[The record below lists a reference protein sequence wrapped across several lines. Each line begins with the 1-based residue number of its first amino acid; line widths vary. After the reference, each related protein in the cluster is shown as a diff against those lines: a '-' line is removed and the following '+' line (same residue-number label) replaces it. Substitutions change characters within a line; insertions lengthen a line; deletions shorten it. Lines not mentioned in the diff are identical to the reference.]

1 MRILLTNDDGIL
13 APGLAALRSAVEDL
27 GEVTVVAPDSPQSAT
42 GRAITLTDPIVCE
55 RVHVDGQFWG
65 HSVSGRPADCV
76 KLAVRELM
84 DEKPDLLLA
93 GINPGA
99 NCGVNVFYSGTVAAA
114 AEGAMMGIPSVAF
127 SMAVGEELD
136 FHRAA
141 AVARAVLDV
150 LLADGLGPGD
160 LINVNIPAL
169 SDRAPRGVKVVR
181 QSTAA
186 ITESYERQDG
196 SGPRTVFRL
205 REHYEH
211 HPEETDNDVTAVGD
225 GFIAVTPLHAD
236 LTDYRRCDRLAGLK
250 WPTPA
255 G

>member
-55 RVHVDGQFWG
+55 RVHVGGEFWG
-65 HSVSGRPADCV
+65 YGVSGRPADCV
-76 KLAVRELM
+76 KLAVRELIS
-84 DEKPDLLLA
+84 DTPDLLLA

-99 NCGVNVFYSGTVAAA
+99 NCGVNIFYSGTVAAA
-114 AEGAMMGIPSVAF
+114 AEGAMMGITSVAF
-127 SMAVGEELD
+127 SMAAGEELD
-136 FHRAA
+136 FRRAA
-141 AVARAVLDV
+141 RLARAVLDV
-150 LLADGLGPGD
+150 LLDVPVRPGE

-169 SDRAPRGVKVVR
+169 SERTPRGVKVAR

-186 ITESYERQDG
+186 ITESYERQSV
-196 SGPRTVFRL
+196 SGARTVFRL
-205 REHYEH
+205 NELYEH
-211 HPEETDNDVTAVGD
+211 HPEETDNDVSAVAE

-236 LTDYRRCDRLAGLK
+236 LTDHRRCDRLGRLR
-250 WPTPA
+250 WPPLDP
-255 G
+255 